1 MNRIFKIKCHQIIT
15 SPLYIVIQIINF
27 QTNFIEPI
35 QIKYHFIF
43 SKNRNQIKNFNIK
56 ESVCFQQ
63 FNISNFDQYTNQ

>member
-1 MNRIFKIKCHQIIT
+1 MNRIFKIKYHQIIT
-15 SPLYIVIQIINF
+15 SPVYYVIQIINF

-35 QIKYHFIF
+35 QIKYHSIF
-43 SKNRNQIKNFNIK
+43 PKNRNQIKNFNIK

>member
-15 SPLYIVIQIINF
+15 SPVHYVIQIINF

-43 SKNRNQIKNFNIK
+43 PKNRNQLQIKNFNIK
-56 ESVCFQQ
+56 ESVCLQQ
-63 FNISNFDQYTNQ
+63 FNFKL